1 MLTLHEHGSSNPLGI
16 SSNLDKTSM
25 HPYFIFKDLVT
36 IYMFFLVLAIIVTQ
50 YPNLLGH
57 SGLIFLKKI
66 IANNFKFLKRFN
78 CSKF

>member
-16 SSNLDKTSM
+16 SSNLDKTAM

-36 IYMFFLVLAIIVTQ
+36 IYMFCLVLAIIVTQ

-57 SGLIFLKKI
+57 SGLINCKKNV
-66 IANNFKFLKRFN
+66 NNIKFLKGFK
-78 CSKF
+78 CSSF